1 MMIGIIGAMESE
13 VEKLREAMDI
23 TGKQNVAG
31 MVFYCGRI
39 NDTEVVLVRSGVG
52 KVNAAICTQILCD
65 LYGVDVVLNTGIAGS
80 LCADIN
86 IGDIVISTDAVQ
98 HDMDARYF
106 GYDPGVI
113 PQQDV
118 SVFAADKDLADM
130 AEEACRR
137 VNPDINVFRGRVLSG
152 DQFIAEKAK
161 KEWLADTFS
170 GMCTEMEG
178 AAVAHAAYRNGVPFL
193 IIRAISDKADDSAT
207 EDYVTFEAKAI
218 EHMVKLTLEL
228 MKEAE

>member
-1 MMIGIIGAMESE
+1 MMIGIIGAMEVE
-13 VEKLREAMDI
+13 VEKLRDAMDI

-52 KVNAAICTQILCD
+52 KVNAAVCTQILCD

-118 SVFAADKDLADM
+118 SVFVADEAFADKAV
-130 AEEACRR
+130 AACKK
-137 VNPDINVFRGRVLSG
+137 VNPDISVFRGRVLSG
-152 DQFIAEKAK
+152 DQFIADKDK
-161 KEWLADTFS
+161 KQWLSDTFG

-178 AAVAHAAYRNGVPFL
+178 AAIAHAAYRNGVPFL
-193 IIRAISDKADDSAT
+193 IVRAISDKADDSAT
-207 EDYVTFEAKAI
+207 EDYTTFEAKAI

-228 MKEAE
+228 LKEE

>member
-1 MMIGIIGAMESE
+1 MMIGIIGAMEVE
-13 VEKLREAMDI
+13 VEKLRDAMDI

-52 KVNAAICTQILCD
+52 KVNAAVCTQILCD

-98 HDMDARYF
+98 
-106 GYDPGVI
+106 
-113 PQQDV
+113 QDV
-118 SVFAADKDLADM
+118 SVFVADEALADKAV
-130 AEEACRR
+130 AACKK
-137 VNPDINVFRGRVLSG
+137 VNPDISVFRGRVLSG
-152 DQFIAEKAK
+152 DQFIADKGK
-161 KEWLADTFS
+161 KQWLLDTFG

-178 AAVAHAAYRNGVPFL
+178 AAIAHAAYRNGVPFL
-193 IIRAISDKADDSAT
+193 IVRAISDKADDSAT
-207 EDYVTFEAKAI
+207 EDYTTFEAKAI

-228 MKEAE
+228 LKED

>member
-1 MMIGIIGAMESE
+1 MMIGIIGAMEVE
-13 VEKLREAMDI
+13 VEKLRDAMDI
-23 TGKQNVAG
+23 TGRQNVAG

-52 KVNAAICTQILCD
+52 KVNAAVCTQILCD

-118 SVFAADKDLADM
+118 SVFVADEALADKAV
-130 AEEACRR
+130 AACKK
-137 VNPDINVFRGRVLSG
+137 VNPDISVFRGRVLSG
-152 DQFIAEKAK
+152 DQFIADKGK
-161 KEWLADTFS
+161 KQWLSDTFG

-178 AAVAHAAYRNGVPFL
+178 AAIAHAAYRNGVPFL
-193 IIRAISDKADDSAT
+193 IVRAISDKADDSAT
-207 EDYVTFEAKAI
+207 EDYTTFEAKAI

-228 MKEAE
+228 LKED

>member
-1 MMIGIIGAMESE
+1 MMIGIIGAMEVE
-13 VEKLREAMDI
+13 VEKVRDAMDI

-52 KVNAAICTQILCD
+52 KVNAAVCTQILCD

-118 SVFAADKDLADM
+118 SVFVADEALADKAV
-130 AEEACRR
+130 AACKK
-137 VNPDINVFRGRVLSG
+137 VNPDISVFRGRVLSG
-152 DQFIAEKAK
+152 DQFIADKGK
-161 KEWLADTFS
+161 KQWLSDTFG

-178 AAVAHAAYRNGVPFL
+178 AAIAHAAYRNGVPFL
-193 IIRAISDKADDSAT
+193 IVRAISDKADDSAT
-207 EDYVTFEAKAI
+207 EDYTTFEAKAI

-228 MKEAE
+228 LKED

>member
-1 MMIGIIGAMESE
+1 MMIGIIGAMEVE
-13 VEKLREAMDI
+13 VEKLRDAMDI

-52 KVNAAICTQILCD
+52 KVNAAVCTQILCD

-118 SVFAADKDLADM
+118 SVFVADEALADKAV
-130 AEEACRR
+130 AACKK
-137 VNPDINVFRGRVLSG
+137 VNPDISVFRGRVLSG
-152 DQFIAEKAK
+152 DQFIADKGK
-161 KEWLADTFS
+161 KQWLSDTFG

-178 AAVAHAAYRNGVPFL
+178 AAIAHAAYRNGVPFL
-193 IIRAISDKADDSAT
+193 IVRAISDKADDSAT
-207 EDYVTFEAKAI
+207 EDYTTFEAKAI

-228 MKEAE
+228 LKED

>member
-1 MMIGIIGAMESE
+1 MMIGIIGAMEVE
-13 VEKLREAMDI
+13 VEKLRDAMDI

-52 KVNAAICTQILCD
+52 KVNAAVCTQILCD

-118 SVFAADKDLADM
+118 SVFIADEALADKAV
-130 AEEACRR
+130 AACKK
-137 VNPDINVFRGRVLSG
+137 VNPDISVFRGRVLSG
-152 DQFIAEKAK
+152 DQFIADKGK
-161 KEWLADTFS
+161 KQWLSDTFG

-178 AAVAHAAYRNGVPFL
+178 AAIAHAAYRNGVPFL
-193 IIRAISDKADDSAT
+193 IVRAISDKADDSAT
-207 EDYVTFEAKAI
+207 EDYTTFEAKAI

-228 MKEAE
+228 LKED

>member
-1 MMIGIIGAMESE
+1 MMIGIIGAMEVE
-13 VEKLREAMDI
+13 VEKLRDAMDI

-52 KVNAAICTQILCD
+52 KVNAAVCTQILCD

-118 SVFAADKDLADM
+118 SVFVADEALADKAV
-130 AEEACRR
+130 AACKK
-137 VNPDINVFRGRVLSG
+137 VNPDISVFRGRVLSG
-152 DQFIAEKAK
+152 DQFIADKGK
-161 KEWLADTFS
+161 KQWLLDTFG

-178 AAVAHAAYRNGVPFL
+178 AAIAHAAYRNGVPFL
-193 IIRAISDKADDSAT
+193 IVRAISDKADDSAT
-207 EDYVTFEAKAI
+207 EDYTTFEAKAI

-228 MKEAE
+228 LKED